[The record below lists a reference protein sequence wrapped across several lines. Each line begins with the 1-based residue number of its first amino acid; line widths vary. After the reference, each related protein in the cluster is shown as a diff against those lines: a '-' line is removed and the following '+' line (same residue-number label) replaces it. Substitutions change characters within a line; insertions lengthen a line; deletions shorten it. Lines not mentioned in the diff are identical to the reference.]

1 MERVK
6 YQSSKEKQSRGHG
19 QSKMWKTFY
28 NSCEDVTLLHIEL
41 SRTIRIAGFEQSF
54 TRTVIYFFYVRIIMN
69 TVIYWMK
76 HSLSNPTK
84 TSQIFQFF
92 FLIDYQ
98 DMSASIILRFSSKQ
112 TSFTASL
119 LTQKNI

>member
-41 SRTIRIAGFEQSF
+41 SRTMRIAGFEQSF
-54 TRTVIYFFYVRIIMN
+54 TRTVIYFFLCTNNHEY
-69 TVIYWMK
+69 
-76 HSLSNPTK
+76 SNLLDEA
-84 TSQIFQFF
+84 QF
-92 FLIDYQ
+92 
-98 DMSASIILRFSSKQ
+98 
-112 TSFTASL
+112 T
-119 LTQKNI
+119 

>member
-54 TRTVIYFFYVRIIMN
+54 TRTVIYYFMYE
-69 TVIYWMK
+69 
-76 HSLSNPTK
+76 
-84 TSQIFQFF
+84 
-92 FLIDYQ
+92 
-98 DMSASIILRFSSKQ
+98 
-112 TSFTASL
+112 
-119 LTQKNI
+119 

>member
-76 HSLSNPTK
+76 HSLPNPTK
-84 TSQIFQFF
+84 TS
-92 FLIDYQ
+92 
-98 DMSASIILRFSSKQ
+98 
-112 TSFTASL
+112 
-119 LTQKNI
+119 